1 MHLPACLPACLPG
14 CLTSK
19 QDDDFTTNSAEHG
32 DRVEVQYGDE
42 VAPAG
47 QPDAQH
53 PALAGDAS
61 CSGAYRPG
69 FWNKSVPE
77 NSPLTD
83 PLLPTMMMGG
93 ESPGQVSMELTAPT
107 LPLQQAAAQ
116 QVRLGL
122 GEVTAGLPSLGA
134 LAEADEL
141 EAEAEEEQGQQQQQ
155 QMPGE
160 VTAALPSLGALAE
173 ADEWELEAEAMQQ
186 QQQVADHLAGNITAA
201 LPGLG
206 DLVEEDEGGGT
217 AGIGMDLT
225 VPAGRVLEHHLQ
237 QQQQQLE
244 QSPAA
249 IHPAL
254 AAEEAD
260 AGAAEL
266 EPTLAVGRLSVGGG
280 GSAGRSTAGKAR
292 QLNKWGFAPGQEDT
306 LDINLEMHGGRRL
319 LADCLCWPACLA
331 GSLTHSLTGLH

>member
-1 MHLPACLPACLPG
+1 LHLVAAFFGSAAHAPAAYNALPACLPH
-14 CLTSK
+14 K

-61 CSGAYRPG
+61 DGGGAYRPG

-83 PLLPTMMMGG
+83 PLLPMMLGG

-107 LPLQQAAAQ
+107 LPLHKAAAAQ
-116 QVRLGL
+116 HVRHGLGP

-141 EAEAEEEQGQQQQQ
+141 EAEEEQGQQQQ

-160 VTAALPSLGALAE
+160 VTAALPSLGALAD
-173 ADEWELEAEAMQQ
+173 ADEWEQEGAEGMQQQ
-186 QQQVADHLAGNITAA
+186 QQQVADHLTGNITAA

-206 DLVEEDEGGGT
+206 ALVEEDEDGGT

-237 QQQQQLE
+237 QQQQLE

-249 IHPAL
+249 THPAL
-254 AAEEAD
+254 AAEEPD

-280 GSAGRSTAGKAR
+280 GGSAGRSTAGKSR

-306 LDINLEMHGGRRL
+306 LDINLEMHGGW
-319 LADCLCWPACLA
+319 ALA
-331 GSLTHSLTGLH
+331 G